1 MLNIY
6 QISNNQS
13 KMMKEQSKSIWGGS
27 PLYTNMNSMALGVY
41 SNCVLRY
48 FFFKREETSSV
59 GGVSTIKKGRPG
71 VRGGIGNFCCY
82 LYMYV
87 YD

>member
-6 QISNNQS
+6 RISNNQS

-71 VRGGIGNFCCY
+71 VRGDRKFLLLHI
-82 LYMYV
+82 YV
-87 YD
+87 RV